1 MRITTLIR
9 CSGIIQISPRR
20 PSAKEKRED
29 GQCGGYTAHDLL
41 QILKHD
47 LLGSQLLYLGV
58 GHPAGEEEG
67 AVRNVL
73 TKLFQ

>member
-1 MRITTLIR
+1 MTLQLR
-9 CSGIIQISPRR
+9 RRQYGQSSSSP
-20 PSAKEKRED
+20 
-29 GQCGGYTAHDLL
+29 DLL

-58 GHPAGEEEG
+58 GHPAGEKDG

-73 TKLFQ
+73 TKLVK